1 MHFHF
6 VGCTL
11 LAWQN
16 GSLNSNDRVEG
27 MQELVNQSIAQ
38 LKEQGAIR
46 IIAEEEEDANT
57 NISISRLGK
66 AAIKG

>member
-1 MHFHF
+1 MN
-6 VGCTL
+6 C
-11 LAWQN
+11 
-16 GSLNSNDRVEG
+16 NDRVEG
-27 MQELVNQSIAQ
+27 MEELVNQSIAN

-46 IIAEEEEDANT
+46 IIAEEEENANT